1 MNDETRAASTTQA
14 LRKHCIS
21 PLTSLILEEVL
32 TMKRIIGAIT
42 LIIGVGA
49 IAIGVRGEKVSVKIP
64 DTGIGAI
71 PSGIASLTAA
81 NINSK
86 INRKTPPN
94 SLYCQVAPGSI
105 YDGDTFRAICED
117 ERKELKVRL
126 CGIDAPEKAQA
137 LGIESRDTLR
147 ELMGI
152 HSDLFLVVVDRDRYG
167 RKVAEAFVPTG
178 RGEEEIFINAEMIRR
193 GMAWHY
199 ERYSNNCPNQMVFDQ
214 MVAEAK
220 DRKLGI
226 WGDSA
231 SVPPWEW
238 RKR

>member
-1 MNDETRAASTTQA
+1 
-14 LRKHCIS
+14 
-21 PLTSLILEEVL
+21 
-32 TMKRIIGAIT
+32 MKRLIGAIT
-42 LIIGVGA
+42 LMIGVGA
-49 IAIGVRGEKVSVKIP
+49 IAIGVNSQKIP
-64 DTGIGAI
+64 R
-71 PSGIASLTAA
+71 
-81 NINSK
+81 K
-86 INRKTPPN
+86 IPPN
-94 SLYCQVAPGSI
+94 SLYCRLTPGSI
-105 YDGDTFRAICED
+105 YDGDTFRATCEG
-117 ERKELKVRL
+117 ETEELKVRL

-147 ELMGI
+147 KMIRDDVYLTI
-152 HSDLFLVVVDRDRYG
+152 VDSDRYG

-214 MVAEAK
+214 MVTEAK
-220 DRKLGI
+220 DKNLGI
-226 WGDSA
+226 WAKSD

>member
-1 MNDETRAASTTQA
+1 
-14 LRKHCIS
+14 
-21 PLTSLILEEVL
+21 
-32 TMKRIIGAIT
+32 MKRIIGAIT

-49 IAIGVRGEKVSVKIP
+49 IAIGV
-64 DTGIGAI
+64 
-71 PSGIASLTAA
+71 
-81 NINSK
+81 NSQK
-86 INRKTPPN
+86 LPRKTPPN
-94 SLYCQVAPGSI
+94 SLYCRLTPGSV
-105 YDGDTFRAICED
+105 YDGDTFRATCEG
-117 ERKELKVRL
+117 ETEELKVRL
-126 CGIDAPEKAQA
+126 CGIDAPEKDQA

-199 ERYSNNCPNQMVFDQ
+199 ERYSQNCPNWDVFDQ
-214 MVAEAK
+214 MVTEAK
-220 DRKLGI
+220 EKRLGI
-226 WGDSA
+226 HAKSD

>member
-1 MNDETRAASTTQA
+1 
-14 LRKHCIS
+14 
-21 PLTSLILEEVL
+21 
-32 TMKRIIGAIT
+32 MKRLIGAIT
-42 LIIGVGA
+42 LMIGVGA
-49 IAIGVRGEKVSVKIP
+49 IAIGVNSQKIP
-64 DTGIGAI
+64 
-71 PSGIASLTAA
+71 
-81 NINSK
+81 
-86 INRKTPPN
+86 RKTPPN
-94 SLYCQVAPGSI
+94 SLYCRLTPGSV
-105 YDGDTFRAICED
+105 YDGDTFRATCEG
-117 ERKELKVRL
+117 ETEELKVRL

-178 RGEEEIFINAEMIRR
+178 RGEEEIFINAEMIRA

-220 DRKLGI
+220 QKRLGI
-226 WGDSA
+226 HAKSDSM
-231 SVPPWEW
+231 PPWEY
-238 RKR
+238 RKNN

>member
-1 MNDETRAASTTQA
+1 
-14 LRKHCIS
+14 
-21 PLTSLILEEVL
+21 
-32 TMKRIIGAIT
+32 MKRIIGAIT

-49 IAIGVRGEKVSVKIP
+49 IAIGVRGENISLNIP

-71 PSGIASLTAA
+71 AT
-81 NINSK
+81 NIHLRVNGK
-86 INRKTPPN
+86 IPPN
-94 SLYCQVAPGSI
+94 SLYCQVVPGSI

-126 CGIDAPEKAQA
+126 CGIDAPEKDQA

-199 ERYSNNCPNQMVFDQ
+199 ERYSNNCPNWDVFDQ
-214 MVAEAK
+214 MVTEAK
-220 DRKLGI
+220 QKQLGI
-226 WGDSA
+226 HAKSD

>member
-1 MNDETRAASTTQA
+1 
-14 LRKHCIS
+14 
-21 PLTSLILEEVL
+21 
-32 TMKRIIGAIT
+32 MKRLIGAIT

-49 IAIGVRGEKVSVKIP
+49 IAHGVNSQKVSRKI
-64 DTGIGAI
+64 
-71 PSGIASLTAA
+71 
-81 NINSK
+81 
-86 INRKTPPN
+86 PPN
-94 SLYCQVAPGSI
+94 SLYCRLTPGSV
-105 YDGDTFRAICED
+105 YDGDTFRATCEG
-117 ERKELKVRL
+117 ETEELKVRL

-147 ELMGI
+147 KMIRDDVYLTI
-152 HSDLFLVVVDRDRYG
+152 VDSDRYG

-214 MVAEAK
+214 MVTEAK
-220 DRKLGI
+220 QKRLGI
-226 WGDSA
+226 HAKSD

-238 RKR
+238 RKW